1 MSWSIKCERN
11 RDKQNTPP
19 TLSANITNQYF
30 GSTVD
35 SKSINVM
42 YTGHPIMN
50 KIINHPRQQQKSFNK
65 KHIFQN
71 ITPSNYRKKTMAK
84 KIKLSIPVCVN

>member
-50 KIINHPRQQQKSFNK
+50 KIINHLRQQQKVSTKNTFSK
-65 KHIFQN
+65 ILPHQIIERKRW
-71 ITPSNYRKKTMAK
+71 RKK
-84 KIKLSIPVCVN
+84 LN